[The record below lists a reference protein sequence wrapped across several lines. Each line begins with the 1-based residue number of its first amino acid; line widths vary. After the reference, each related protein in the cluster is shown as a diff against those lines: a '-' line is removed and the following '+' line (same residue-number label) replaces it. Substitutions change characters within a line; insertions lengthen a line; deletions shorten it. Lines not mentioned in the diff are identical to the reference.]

1 MNRHDEILNELVYQI
16 DDLVYDFYS
25 KSNEII
31 AKKNN
36 QDRLLN
42 FRDKTVETLNNMN
55 VRSLEMISGL
65 KKQEHIT
72 LRADALLRKNK
83 DLIASSYEVLN
94 NANDKSE
101 LLEDLGT
108 LSASMYDSAKQV
120 VNKVEESGVV
130 NKFLNKTKEGFDSIV
145 KHPSFVKGTE
155 VVKETTK
162 DALEAGSK
170 ALKQGSDK
178 VAEWLDDAK
187 EDVETLKDDVHEF
200 SLEADET
207 LSDAEDQLHIL
218 IDDTFETAD
227 EVKDKAVEKADDL
240 KDKAE
245 ETVDHLEDKVE
256 EKTEDLEESIDE
268 VENRVE
274 DHVEEYIHVDFLD
287 KEALPQTAID
297 SDISDAHKEEV
308 EDEKSN
314 NL

>member
-16 DDLVYDFYS
+16 DDLVYDYYS
-25 KSNEII
+25 KSNAII

-65 KKQEHIT
+65 RRQEHVVE
-72 LRADALLRKNK
+72 RAEALLQKNK
-83 DLIASSYEVLN
+83 DLIASSYEVLEN
-94 NANDKSE
+94 SSDKSE

-120 VNKVEESGVV
+120 VNKVEESGVIS
-130 NKFLNKTKEGFDSIV
+130 KFFNKTKEGFDSFV
-145 KHPSFVKGTE
+145 NHPSVVKGTE

-162 DALEAGSK
+162 EALDAGSK
-170 ALKQGSDK
+170 ALKQGSEK
-178 VAEWLDDAK
+178 VSEWLEEAEEEVEEFK
-187 EDVETLKDDVHEF
+187 EDVHDF
-200 SLEADET
+200 SVEADEA
-207 LSDAEDQLHIL
+207 LSDAEDHLHIL
-218 IDDTFETAD
+218 INDGIEKATD
-227 EVKDKAVEKADDL
+227 VKD
-240 KDKAE
+240 
-245 ETVDHLEDKVE
+245 TVV
-256 EKTEDLEESIDE
+256 EKTEQAAEDISEELDE

-274 DHVEEYIHVDFLD
+274 ETVDEHIHVDFLD

-297 SDISDAHKEEV
+297 SEISDEHKEEV